1 MRTLKDKLSRSDGP
15 TIIEGAGRQFQ
26 RLTSMALVP
35 VPALVAYF
43 VDGAVSWWMIAALS
57 AVLGVLSFASKQLP
71 ESSRDYIIAFCLIG
85 HSVLFTTAFSGHPW
99 QLDSHMLFFA
109 LLAVVATL
117 HNMGAVLFATALIAV
132 HHLSF
137 SLLMPSLVYPGGGVI
152 ESLSRTVMHAVIVLV
167 EAGILLLSIYQ
178 RKQADLALEAQ
189 QEALQQEAAK
199 AEEAQEEA
207 MRSKRD
213 TEMIVHVFD
222 TSLQTMASGNLSSR
236 ITSDFPQEY
245 ETMRTNFNAL
255 ADSLNA
261 GLGTAM
267 SISGEFRENAQSVSE
282 AVQSLS
288 ARTESQAATLTE
300 TTSALQELS
309 ESVKKSA
316 TDSNKAAENARG
328 AYNGAVENG
337 DLMSAAVEAMGHIE
351 KSSNEISTIINVIE
365 DISFQTNLLALN
377 AGVEAARAGES
388 GRGFAVVA
396 AEVRAL
402 AQRTADA
409 ANEVK
414 SLIGTSAVQV
424 KEGSQLVNRAGGA
437 LQDIVAQVS
446 ETSKLIEEISG
457 TSADQASALSE
468 MATALSTL
476 DGATQ
481 TNAAMVEEMTAMS
494 MTMDSKARELAGT
507 LSQFQLDGQGSSD
520 GFGHEDGDHLRL
532 AG

>member
-1 MRTLKDKLSRSDGP
+1 MRTLVEKAK
-15 TIIEGAGRQFQ
+15 GAGRGSGADGASQQFQ
-26 RLTSMALVP
+26 RLTGMALVP

-43 VDGAVSWWMIAALS
+43 VNGAVSWWMIGILS
-57 AVLGVLSFASKQLP
+57 LGLGVLALLSGGMAKNT
-71 ESSRDYIIAFCLIG
+71 RDYVISFCLIG
-85 HSVLFTTAFSGHPW
+85 HSILFTTSFSGHPW

-117 HNMGAVLFATALIAV
+117 HNMGAVVFATGLIAV

-137 SLLMPSLVYPGGGVI
+137 SFLMPSLVYPGGSVL
-152 ESLSRTVMHAVIVLV
+152 ESVERTVMHAVIVLV
-167 EAGILLLSIYQ
+167 EAGILLVSIKQ
-178 RKQADLALEAQ
+178 RAEAQ
-189 QEALQQEAAK
+189 KELETQQQKLQEEAAK

-207 MRSKRD
+207 MRAKRD
-213 TEMIVHVFD
+213 TETVVHVFD
-222 TSLQTMASGNLSSR
+222 TSLQTMASGNLSTR
-236 ITSDFPQEY
+236 IINDFPAEY
-245 ETMRTNFNAL
+245 ESMKTNFNAL
-255 ADSLNA
+255 ADSLNQ
-261 GLGTAM
+261 GLGMAM
-267 SISGEFRENAQSVSE
+267 SISGEFRSNAQAVSDS
-282 AVQSLS
+282 VQSLS
-288 ARTESQAATLTE
+288 TRTESQAATLTE

-316 TDSNKAAENARG
+316 MDSGKAAENARS

-337 DLMSAAVEAMGHIE
+337 DLMSAAVEAMGNIE
-351 KSSNEISTIINVIE
+351 KSSSEISTIINVIE

-414 SLIGTSAVQV
+414 SLIGTSALQV
-424 KEGSQLVNRAGGA
+424 KEGSELVNRAGSA
-437 LQDIVAQVS
+437 LQNIVERVS
-446 ETSKLIEEISG
+446 ETNELIEQISG
-457 TSADQASALSE
+457 TSNDQASALSE

-494 MTMDSKARELAGT
+494 MTMDSKARELADT
-507 LSQFQLDGQGSSD
+507 LSKFELDHDSGEQALDNSMR
-520 GFGHEDGDHLRL
+520 F

>member
-1 MRTLKDKLSRSDGP
+1 MPNLVKKIKSR
-15 TIIEGAGRQFQ
+15 GARPAVEDATQQVQ
-26 RLTSMALVP
+26 RLTGMALVP

-43 VDGAVSWWMIAALS
+43 LNGAIAWWMVGLLS
-57 AVLGVLSFASKQLP
+57 VGLGLLSFFSNALP
-71 ESSRDYIIAFCLIG
+71 AKTRDYVISFCLIG
-85 HSVLFTTAFSGHPW
+85 HSILFTTAFSGHPW
-99 QLDSHMLFFA
+99 QIDSHMLFFA

-117 HNMGAVLFATALIAV
+117 HNMGAVLFATGLIAV

-137 SLLMPSLVYPGGGVI
+137 SLLMPSLVYPGGSIMDSV
-152 ESLSRTVMHAVIVLV
+152 ERTVLHAVIVLF
-167 EAGILLLSIYQ
+167 EAGILLLSIKQ
-178 RKQADLALEAQ
+178 RGEAQKALEEQ
-189 QEALQQEAAK
+189 QQKLQEEAAK
-199 AEEAQEEA
+199 AEEAQDEA

-213 TEMIVHVFD
+213 TETVVHVFD
-222 TSLQTMASGNLSSR
+222 TSLQTMASGNLSTR
-236 ITSDFPQEY
+236 IVSDFPDEY
-245 ETMRTNFNAL
+245 ESMRSNFNAL

-267 SISGEFRENAQSVSE
+267 SISDEFRSNAQSVSD

-288 ARTESQAATLTE
+288 ARTESQAATLTQ

-316 TDSNKAAENARG
+316 SDAGEAAANARG
-328 AYNGAVENG
+328 AYDGAVENG
-337 DLMSAAVEAMGHIE
+337 SLMSSAVEAMSNIQ
-351 KSSNEISTIINVIE
+351 KSSTEISTIINVIE

-414 SLIGTSAVQV
+414 SLIGTSALQV
-424 KEGSQLVNRAGGA
+424 KEGSELVNRAGDA
-437 LQDIVAQVS
+437 LQDIVQRVS
-446 ETSKLIEEISG
+446 ETSKLIDVISG
-457 TSADQASALSE
+457 TSNDQASALSE

-494 MTMDSKARELAGT
+494 MTMDSKARELEQT
-507 LSQFQLDGQGSSD
+507 LSKFELDGKAADQGWTSD
-520 GFGHEDGDHLRL
+520 MRL

>member
-1 MRTLKDKLSRSDGP
+1 MRTLVQNMKRSDAASAN
-15 TIIEGAGRQFQ
+15 ENASRQFQ
-26 RLTSMALVP
+26 RITGMALVP
-35 VPALVAYF
+35 VPALIAYF
-43 VDGAVSWWMIAALS
+43 VNGSVSWWMM
-57 AVLGVLSFASKQLP
+57 GVLSAALGALTFLSNGLP
-71 ESSRDYIIAFCLIG
+71 EKSRDYVISFCLIG
-85 HSVLFTTAFSGHPW
+85 HSILFTTAFSGHPW

-117 HNMGAVLFATALIAV
+117 QNMGAVLFATGLIAV

-137 SLLMPSLVYPGGGVI
+137 SLLMPGLVYPGGSVL
-152 ESLSRTVMHAVIVLV
+152 ESLERTVMHAVIVLL
-167 EAGILLLSIYQ
+167 EAGILLLSI
-178 RKQADLALEAQ
+178 KQQSEAQKELEAQ
-189 QEALQQEAAK
+189 QQKLQEEAAK
-199 AEEAQEEA
+199 AEEAEEEA
-207 MRSKRD
+207 MRAKRD
-213 TEMIVHVFD
+213 TETVVHVFD
-222 TSLQTMASGNLSSR
+222 TSLQTMAAGNLSTR
-236 ITSDFPQEY
+236 IINDFPAEY
-245 ETMRTNFNAL
+245 ETMKANFNAL

-267 SISGEFRENAQSVSE
+267 SISGEFRSNAQAVSDS
-282 AVQSLS
+282 VQSLS
-288 ARTESQAATLTE
+288 TRTESQAATLTE

-309 ESVKKSA
+309 ESVRKSA
-316 TDSNKAAENARG
+316 SDSGKAAENARS
-328 AYNGAVENG
+328 AYTGAVENG
-337 DLMSAAVEAMGHIE
+337 DLMTAAVEAMGNIE
-351 KSSNEISTIINVIE
+351 KSSTEISTIINVIE

-414 SLIGTSAVQV
+414 SLIGTSAMQV
-424 KEGSQLVNRAGGA
+424 KEGSQLVNRAGSA
-437 LQDIVAQVS
+437 LQDIVHRVS
-446 ETSKLIEEISG
+446 ETNKLIEEISG
-457 TSADQASALSE
+457 TSNDQASALSE

-494 MTMDSKARELAGT
+494 MTMDSKARELADT
-507 LSQFQLDGQGSSD
+507 LSRFELDGGSEEQAWD
-520 GFGHEDGDHLRL
+520 NTMRQ